1 MKSLLHERPLIIED
15 HSVDQFTSSFCWR
28 SRARRHDGCKSS
40 LMTPTVTPST
50 GPRFQAIF
58 APPERP
64 LPEPWEARFGP
75 LRRGTVDDLVVVG
88 QIGQSIDGRIATVTG
103 HSKYINGP
111 AGLAH
116 LHRLRALVD
125 AVLVGIG
132 TAVADNPLLTV
143 RRVAGPSPARIVLDP
158 TGRLS
163 PDAKV
168 LTEDGV
174 RRLVDHRRRG
184 QAEAPGRRR
193 DRCGSGPRRRD
204 RAGRDP
210 RRARANAGFARILI
224 EGGAHTVSRFI
235 AAGCLDRLHVMVA
248 PIMLGSGQAGITLKP
263 IQTRR
268 PGVARAD
275 AGASDRRGSA
285 ARLRPDGSAGRH
297 RPGEESRR
305 DRPACRSGRPRC
317 DRAGARAS

>member
-1 MKSLLHERPLIIED
+1 MMDAFEPDDPDGNAVTWPKVPSN
-15 HSVDQFTSSFCWR
+15 F
-28 SRARRHDGCKSS
+28 RASG
-40 LMTPTVTPST
+40 T
-50 GPRFQAIF
+50 
-58 APPERP
+58 P

-75 LRRGTVDDLVVVG
+75 LRRGTIDDLVVVG

-143 RRVAGPSPARIVLDP
+143 RRCAGPNPARIVLDP
-158 TGRLS
+158 RGRLS

-174 RRLVDHRRRG
+174 RRLVITAEGVSPKLPAGVEIVTVAAQGGEIAPSAILAALKARG
-184 QAEAPGRRR
+184 L
-193 DRCGSGPRRRD
+193 
-204 RAGRDP
+204 
-210 RRARANAGFARILI
+210 ARILI

-248 PIMLGSGQAGITLKP
+248 PIMLGAGQSGVTLTP
-263 IQTRR
+263 IATADLALRAPMRAHLIGDEVLLDCDLTAQRVAI
-268 PGVARAD
+268 GVAKK
-275 AGASDRRGSA
+275 ST
-285 ARLRPDGSAGRH
+285 
-297 RPGEESRR
+297 
-305 DRPACRSGRPRC
+305 
-317 DRAGARAS
+317 

>member
-1 MKSLLHERPLIIED
+1 MTDAVEPDDPDGNAVTWPQVPSNFRASER
-15 HSVDQFTSSFCWR
+15 S
-28 SRARRHDGCKSS
+28 
-40 LMTPTVTPST
+40 
-50 GPRFQAIF
+50 
-58 APPERP
+58 

-143 RRVAGPSPARIVLDP
+143 RRCAGPNPARIVLDP
-158 TGRLS
+158 RGRLS
-163 PDAKV
+163 PDARV

-174 RRLVDHRRRG
+174 RRLVITAEGVRPKLPPGVEVVGLAANGGEIAPSAILAALKERG
-184 QAEAPGRRR
+184 L
-193 DRCGSGPRRRD
+193 
-204 RAGRDP
+204 
-210 RRARANAGFARILI
+210 ARVLI

-248 PIMLGSGQAGITLKP
+248 PIMLGAGQSGVTLTP
-263 IQTRR
+263 IATADLALRAPMRAHLIGDEVLLDCDLTAQR
-268 PGVARAD
+268 VAVGRAKK
-275 AGASDRRGSA
+275 ST
-285 ARLRPDGSAGRH
+285 
-297 RPGEESRR
+297 
-305 DRPACRSGRPRC
+305 
-317 DRAGARAS
+317 